1 MNKLLKFADDTKLA
15 GTVSSE
21 CEINQVHSDLKQLYD
36 WSVDWQM
43 LFNADKCKVLHF
55 GYKNMSNIY
64 TLGNE
69 VINAENEEKYLGVIV
84 IDTLKP
90 SSQCIAAAKSAKKTL
105 GIIKKIFV
113 NRDSEIISKLYQSL
127 VRPKLEYCVQ
137 AWRPYLNKGNDL
149 LEKVQNRATQTRLM
163 TKDRS
168 LSYEERLQRLGHL
181 PYITGDQKTTRRSN

>member
-1 MNKLLKFADDTKLA
+1 MIGQATIWLVRWLPISGSCYT
-15 GTVSSE
+15 
-21 CEINQVHSDLKQLYD
+21 
-36 WSVDWQM
+36 SVIKIWVII
-43 LFNADKCKVLHF
+43 F
-55 GYKNMSNIY
+55 
-64 TLGNE
+64 LGNE
-69 VINAENEEKYLGVIV
+69 VINAENEEKDLGVIV

-181 PYITGDQKTTRRSN
+181 PYITGDQKTTRRSNWSLFTGFDNIIIHTVFHYVRYRT